1 MTRQFE
7 TDLLRVLGLS
17 GRKITDLVLTCKAG
31 EITTVQC
38 TELIIGERSVD
49 EIARTFDLV
58 ERKEE
63 VGNYLNP
70 SEKN

>member
-1 MTRQFE
+1 MNRQFE
-7 TDLLRVLGLS
+7 TSLLRVLGLS
-17 GRKITDLVLTCKAG
+17 DRKITDLVLTCRAG
-31 EITTVQC
+31 EVTTVQC

-63 VGNYLNP
+63 VGNEVL
-70 SEKN
+70 K